1 MEDLVTMWASA
12 VAFVIANKDDIRN
25 WGLVIVPAVSA
36 LGAWHISRH
45 KLKIDE
51 RLREEQEQRLIH
63 TENADQT
70 NAMTAQFR
78 AIMEGYQSRVTDL
91 SHEVGILRLEV
102 ISLRK
107 TLDRQRVICGG
118 CPKLPLLLQ
127 ETPYAAANP
136 AAN

>member
-1 MEDLVTMWASA
+1 MEDLVQIWAST

-25 WGLVIVPAVSA
+25 WGLVIVPALSA
-36 LGAWHISRH
+36 VGAWHASRH
-45 KLKIDE
+45 KMRIDDQA
-51 RLREEQEQRLIH
+51 REDQEQRLIH

-91 SHEVGILRLEV
+91 SHEVSVLRSEV
-102 ISLRK
+102 VSLRK
-107 TLDRQRVICGG
+107 TLDRQRLICGG

-127 ETPYAAANP
+127 ETLYAAADP
-136 AAN
+136 APN